1 MQQRTP
7 DHIITENTI
16 LLTQSTSAAFRKRL
30 KREIESM
37 YSMYEHIEA
46 NILETDKIMVSICD
60 SIYKYRFIITN
71 YYPFKGPTTF
81 FQDRPYIDY
90 LRTNYPPK
98 MFAIFQKITGK
109 QSCFC
114 CSSLNCTNNWR
125 PVSKLIHIIEEIHTI
140 QKQKRCIINVLLADK
155 IKQKYLIS
163 DIDLNSWLG

>member
-1 MQQRTP
+1 MQTTT
-7 DHIITENTI
+7 DHIKTENAI

-37 YSMYEHIEA
+37 YYMYEHIEVS
-46 NILETDKIMVSICD
+46 IWETDKMMVSICN
-60 SIYKYRFIITN
+60 SHYKYKFIIPN

-114 CSSLNCTNNWR
+114 CSSLNCSNNWK
-125 PVSKLIHIIEEIHTI
+125 PVSKLVHIIEELHAI
-140 QKQKRCIINVLLADK
+140 QKQKRDIINILFADK
-155 IKQKYLIS
+155 IKQKYLIN
-163 DIDLNSWLG
+163 DIDLNSWLC